1 MSEKRIA
8 IIGASNKRER
18 YANKA
23 VRAYRDA
30 GFTVYPVHPQE
41 KEVEG
46 LRVYKSVLDISEQI
60 DEVSLYIPAAAGMQI
75 IEQIAQKGIKKVYFN
90 PGTES
95 DELVAKAKQR
105 GIDPLLTCSILA
117 LGKNPGDYV

>member
-1 MSEKRIA
+1 MKRIA

-46 LRVYKSVLDISEQI
+46 LKVYKSVLDISEQI
-60 DEVSLYIPAAAGMQI
+60 DEASLYIPAAAGMQI
-75 IEQIAQKGIKKVYFN
+75 IEQIAQKGIKEVYFN

-95 DELVAKAKQR
+95 DELVAKAKQL
-105 GIDPLLTCSILA
+105 GINPLLTCSIHA
-117 LGKNPGDYV
+117 IRKDPGDYV